1 MTSRHA
7 AIALAV
13 LIGAPALALA
23 QTEEGDGRDRG
34 AGRHAPRRRATAPEA
49 IRVTREMYAHGFF
62 VEAQIGA
69 IGFIGGI
76 GEYVN
81 VGPWATVGFGYEI
94 FDFLHVM
101 ISAEGSMHDTNAPP
115 PPAPTSFELVGGT
128 ATLRLQANFT
138 ESFAMYLSG
147 QLGVLVATTE
157 ILDLYGFQDA
167 STVGVSYGGQLGADW
182 HLRARH
188 HLARPARGRA
198 ALPVARVGGRELAR
212 ARHPRQR
219 LPALRVLSEDLA
231 RGALACLDRAVEVA
245 DVRGGGLGAGPVDA
259 AARLAQGPR
268 ARGHHAGRHE
278 AHVAAEAV
286 GLGDPV
292 PDRRRRWAAR
302 HRRRRGARARR
313 GRRSCALRDRGPTTR
328 ARCCRGGRPRGP
340 PASRRAR
347 SRRRRAAPGR
357 RRTRPHR
364 SGRARARTRARRPRC
379 T

>member
-1 MTSRHA
+1 MLGWCAVTSRHA

-23 QTEEGDGRDRG
+23 QTEEETV
-34 AGRHAPRRRATAPEA
+34 ATEEPDATRLDVERLPPEA

-188 HLARPARGRA
+188 HSLGLLAGVRHYPSLESA
-198 ALPVARVGGRELAR
+198 VASS
-212 ARHPRQR
+212 
-219 LPALRVLSEDLA
+219 PALGIHGSA
-231 RGALACLDRAVEVA
+231 Y
-245 DVRGGGLGAGPVDA
+245 
-259 AARLAQGPR
+259 
-268 ARGHHAGRHE
+268 
-278 AHVAAEAV
+278 
-286 GLGDPV
+286 
-292 PDRRRRWAAR
+292 
-302 HRRRRGARARR
+302 
-313 GRRSCALRDRGPTTR
+313 LRYVF
-328 ARCCRGGRPRGP
+328 
-340 PASRRAR
+340 
-347 SRRRRAAPGR
+347 
-357 RRTRPHR
+357 
-364 SGRARARTRARRPRC
+364 
-379 T
+379 